1 MTALITIFTH
11 VVCNPLSETASND
24 IALMEVVIG
33 HFGRLEF
40 ITSGGTTFNKVGEL
54 VRLARGVV
62 QKARQ
67 NSGRGA
73 LILHDS

>member
-1 MTALITIFTH
+1 VTALTTVFTY
-11 VVCNPLSETASND
+11 VVCNPLSDSAGND

-33 HFGRLEF
+33 HLGRLEF
-40 ITSGGTTFNKVGEL
+40 ITSGCSAFNKFGEL

-67 NSGRGA
+67 DADPGMF
-73 LILHDS
+73 